1 MAASLK
7 VSELTA
13 LTSVAAGDLLLVSDV
28 SGSVSKKVTLTNLE
42 GSVSLANL
50 GTKSIDNL
58 TDVDITTAAPTA
70 AQYLEWD
77 AVNSEFVPS
86 NKLFTLAGVS
96 NGAVNLGTFTGDII
110 TDDATIKTALQDLET
125 KIEANDQAAATA
137 SALTEVDG
145 NVNDLITLSGIAE
158 NVTTLG
164 TFTGSTI
171 ADDSAIKAA
180 LQALETSVETKQTIA
195 VTNEID
201 SNVDDLISLSGV
213 AENTTNLGT
222 FTGATISDSVTI
234 KAALQALESAIETE
248 ATNRATAI
256 TNLVDGA
263 PAALDTL
270 NELAAALN
278 DDSSAASTLTG
289 LINANETHIDNMAT
303 LTGVAKD
310 STNFGA
316 FTGSTLTDSSTLK
329 SVLQDIETAHEEVD
343 ANANDLIS
351 LTGIAENTTV
361 FSPNGGDADF
371 TGTTLGGVDYT
382 IKSALQ
388 ALGTKADTNASAITS
403 EASTRASADST
414 LTTNLA
420 ETDANTDD
428 LVTLSGVAENS
439 ANLGT
444 FTGSTIADNQTIKA
458 ALQAL
463 ETAVELKTDDGD
475 NVNQLVGNTSA
486 DTEPANYL
494 FLVVST
500 ADGSIKAINKEFVE
514 TEGSP

>member
-58 TDVDITTAAPTA
+58 SDVDITTAAPTA

-96 NGAVNLGTFTGDII
+96 NGDVDLGTFTGDII
-110 TDDATIKTALQDLET
+110 TDNTTVKVALQDLET

-137 SALTEVDG
+137 SSVTEIDG
-145 NVNDLITLSGIAE
+145 NVNSLINLTGIAE
-158 NVTTLG
+158 NVETLG

-171 ADDSAIKAA
+171 ADSSTIKPA
-180 LQALETSVETKQTIA
+180 LQALETEVETKATTATVNTLTTRVADI
-195 VTNEID
+195 N
-201 SNVDDLISLSGV
+201 SLSGV
-213 AENTTNLGT
+213 AANATNLGT
-222 FTGATISDSVTI
+222 FTGATIDDTVTI
-234 KAALQALESAIETE
+234 KAALQSLETAIEAE

-263 PAALDTL
+263 PDALNTL

-278 DDSSAASTLTG
+278 DDASAASTLTTAIG
-289 LINANETHIDNMAT
+289 ANETHIDNMAT
-303 LTGVAKD
+303 LTGLAKD
-310 STNFGA
+310 TTNFGT
-316 FTGSTLTDSSTLK
+316 FNGTTLTDNSTLK
-329 SVLQDIETAHEEVD
+329 SLLQDLETAHEESD
-343 ANANDLIS
+343 ANSDSLIS
-351 LTGIAENTTV
+351 LTGVAENATV
-361 FSPNGGDADF
+361 FSPDGGDADF
-371 TGTTLGGVDYT
+371 TGTTLGGTDYT

-388 ALGTKADTNASAITS
+388 ALGTKADTNASGITS
-403 EASTRASADST
+403 EASTRAAADST
-414 LTTNLA
+414 LTANLL
-420 ETDANTDD
+420 ETDTNTDD
-428 LVTLSGVAENS
+428 LVTLSGVAEN
-439 ANLGT
+439 ATNLGT
-444 FTGSTIADNQTIKA
+444 FSGSTIADSETIKG
-458 ALQAL
+458 ALQDL
-463 ETAVELKTDDGD
+463 ETEVELKCATGA
-475 NVNQLVGNTSA
+475 NVNTLVGSTSA
-486 DTEPANYL
+486 DSEPANYL